1 MAADQVG
8 RRVPGQRLAP
18 NVTGQFNRVREP
30 AAEPRPLHAKR
41 WRFSD
46 GENEKCST
54 RGGKWQLVWPL
65 GRRVACSSQGR
76 VNPKDTLPFRL
87 PGTRP
92 QSESQVL
99 VQLY

>member
-8 RRVPGQRLAP
+8 RRIPGQRLAP
-18 NVTGQFNRVREP
+18 NVTGQFDGVREP

-46 GENEKCST
+46 GEN
-54 RGGKWQLVWPL
+54 GKMQQEAACGSLAAWQ
-65 GRRVACSSQGR
+65 RVTYVSNKAKGASITKESRTHFPSRHRSISQA
-76 VNPKDTLPFRL
+76 
-87 PGTRP
+87 
-92 QSESQVL
+92 L